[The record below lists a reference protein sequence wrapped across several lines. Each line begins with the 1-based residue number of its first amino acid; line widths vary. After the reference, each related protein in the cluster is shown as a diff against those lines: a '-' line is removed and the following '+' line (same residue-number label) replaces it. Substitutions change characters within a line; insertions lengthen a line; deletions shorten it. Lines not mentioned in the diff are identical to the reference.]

1 MYPLLS
7 RYLTKP
13 PIYTPSTGKFWDD
26 PHISKGMLEAHLNA
40 NWDAASRKTAF
51 IEKSVHFISEA
62 EPPVE
67 YPNLLDLGCGPG
79 LYAERFH
86 QAGYSVTGIDFSQRS
101 IAYAK
106 EQAAVNG
113 HSITYRYQNY
123 LDLDYFEQFDL
134 ITLIYCDFGVLSTD
148 ERRQLLNNVYQALKP
163 GGKFILDVFTPAQHE
178 GKAESKEWANY
189 DNGGFWNGEPHLCLN
204 SFYRYDED
212 DTVLAQT
219 IVVHGD
225 DVDCYNIWEHC
236 FTSEALI
243 GELKH
248 GGFGRIDLY
257 GNVAGEAYDPE
268 GAVICAVA
276 VK

>member
-1 MYPLLS
+1 MFLQEN
-7 RYLTKP
+7 
-13 PIYTPSTGKFWDD
+13 G
-26 PHISKGMLEAHLNA
+26 SKEAHLNA

-51 IEKSVHFISEA
+51 IEKSVRFISEA
-62 EPPVE
+62 APPGE

-106 EQAAVNG
+106 EQAAANG

-123 LDLDYFEQFDL
+123 LD
-134 ITLIYCDFGVLSTD
+134 
-148 ERRQLLNNVYQALKP
+148 
-163 GGKFILDVFTPAQHE
+163 VFTPVQHA
-178 GKAESKEWANY
+178 GKAESKECANY
-189 DNGGFWNGEPHLCLN
+189 DNGGFWNGEPHLCLD

-225 DVDCYNIWEHC
+225 NVDCYNIWEHC

-243 GELKH
+243 GELKQ